1 MRYPL
6 GVTKARADARPRG
19 NIEARGDSLRIRV
32 YAGPDPVSG
41 KPVYLRESVRGTDDA
56 ARRAARRA
64 LNRLIAEA
72 EKARRPSSVISLG
85 QVIDEWLKVA
95 EHEASTRET
104 YLGYIER
111 TIKPALGSM
120 SIAKLSVRHLE
131 TLYAELR
138 RCRARCDGKPFIEHK
153 IKRQHDCAEAKC
165 RPHVCRPMAPST
177 VRQIH
182 SVISGALSAAVRWDW
197 LESNPARAAQRP
209 KQKPPE
215 PDPPSPAEAAR
226 LVDEAFRMDE
236 DWGTLV
242 WLVMTTGLR
251 RGEVCILRWSRVDL
265 DAAEIEIRSS
275 YRLRKGV
282 GMEKDTKTHQM
293 RRIALDTETVGLLRE
308 LKDRWRKRLDKLGLE
323 LTDDMYVFTGYQ
335 RAVPTVPYSPHG
347 VSSRYKDMAKRL
359 GIDTHIHALRHYSA
373 TELLSAGID
382 LRTVA
387 GRLGHGAG
395 GATTLR
401 VYAAWVAASDRKA
414 AEILGSRMPKR
425 RAGLSSRDGKGVRHS
440 PVPNPSQRG
449 RQPVTPVTP
458 L

>member
-1 MRYPL
+1 MSYSL
-6 GVTKARADARPRG
+6 GMTKARVDARPRG
-19 NIEARGDSLRIRV
+19 NIESRGDSLRIRV
-32 YAGPDPVSG
+32 YAGPDPVTG
-41 KPVYLRESVRGTDDA
+41 RPVYLRETVPGTDDA
-56 ARRAARRA
+56 ARRKARRV
-64 LNRLIAEA
+64 LNRLVAEA
-72 EKARRPSSVISLG
+72 EKTRQPSSAISLG
-85 QVIDEWLKVA
+85 QVIDEWLRVA
-95 EHEASTRET
+95 EHEESTRET

-111 TIKPALGSM
+111 TIKPALGST

-131 TLYAELR
+131 NLYAGLR
-138 RCRARCDGKPFIEHK
+138 RCRIRCDRKPFIEHK
-153 IKRQHDCAEAKC
+153 ADSDHDCRAAKC
-165 RPHVCRPMAPST
+165 KPHVCRPMAAST

-182 SVISGALSAAVRWDW
+182 SVISGALSAAVRWGW
-197 LESNPARAAQRP
+197 LESNPARVAQRP
-209 KQKPPE
+209 KQKPPK

-226 LVDEAFRMDE
+226 LVEEAFRMDE

-265 DAAEIEIRSS
+265 DAEEIEIRSS
-275 YRLRKGV
+275 YRLRKGI
-282 GMEKDTKTHQM
+282 GTEKDTKTHQM

-308 LKDRWRKRLDKLGLE
+308 LKDRWRARLDDLGFE
-323 LTDDMYVFTGYQ
+323 LTDDMYVFTGYRQ
-335 RAVPTVPYSPHG
+335 AVPTVPYSPHG
-347 VSSRYKDMAKRL
+347 VSSRYKDMATRL
-359 GIDTHIHALRHYSA
+359 GINTHIHALRHYSA

-387 GRLGHGAG
+387 GRLGHGGG

-425 RAGLSSRDGKGVRHS
+425 RAGVTMGDQEVCHS
-440 PVPNPSQRG
+440 AVPNPSQRG
-449 RQPVTPVTP
+449 QEPVTPVTR